1 MQLTSKAREHGIA
14 TPSLSSLYIGNPHN
28 DGWLLGF
35 AALQPGEIHKAI
47 ETLRKLKLPNLA
59 SS

>member
-1 MQLTSKAREHGIA
+1 MTRKATERGIA
-14 TPSLSSLYIGNPHN
+14 TPSLSSLYIGSPHN

-35 AALQPGEIHKAI
+35 AALQPGEITEAV
-47 ETLRKLKLPNLA
+47 ETLSKLNLPNMA